1 MAKVIAYLCQPGD
14 GPEGQLV
21 RLADPDVQRQAV
33 REWAKARRHKV
44 IAFLEDGPPGR
55 VEERLGW
62 VDAIAALQRGDA
74 EGLVLKR
81 LADLDQDL
89 IVQEQLLA
97 ELRRLGARVYSV
109 SREDAAELRKMPSDP
124 TRQVVRQALA
134 AAEDNAQSMIA
145 LRSRVAASRAGPPGF
160 GYRLNDG
167 EVAPDGGEQSCLA
180 RIAQLRASGAS
191 LREMARMLDA
201 EGYPARRAAKWHPET
216 LRRIVNRLEP

>member
-1 MAKVIAYLCQPGD
+1 MARVIAYFRQPGD
-14 GPEGQLV
+14 GPGGQLV
-21 RLADPDVQRQAV
+21 QLADLEVKRKAV

-44 IAFLEDGPPGR
+44 VAFLEDGPEGR
-55 VEERLGW
+55 VEERLGL
-62 VDAIAALQRGDA
+62 VEAIAGLQRGDA
-74 EGLVLKR
+74 EGVVLER

-89 IVQEQLLA
+89 VVQEQLLA
-97 ELRRLGARVYSV
+97 ELRRLGAKVYSV
-109 SREDAAELRKMPSDP
+109 NREDAAELRSMPSDP

-134 AAEDNAQSMIA
+134 AAADNAQSMIA

-167 EVAPDGGEQSCLA
+167 EVAADSGEQSCLA

-191 LREMARMLDA
+191 LREMARALDE
-201 EGYPARRAAKWHPET
+201 EGYPARRASKWHPET